1 MLTIMKEMANMK
13 ALVEILIDEM
23 FKMIT
28 RIMYTI
34 AKIIEIA
41 QEFSGTS
48 MELFF
53 FPFLISTRSLDL
65 DQIVRPLPFPLIC
78 RAVLISV
85 NAAKNKAIMAGNP

>member
-1 MLTIMKEMANMK
+1 MKEMANMK
-13 ALVEILIDEM
+13 ALVEILINEM

-34 AKIIEIA
+34 AKIIAIA

-53 FPFLISTRSLDL
+53 FPFLTRSLDL
-65 DQIVRPLPFPLIC
+65 DQRFRPLPFPLIC
-78 RAVLISV
+78 EAVLISV